1 MATSYRRSL
10 AHADALSDPD
20 LAAVQLDLD
29 VEQQTDSKL
38 EKERIKAVYCHPA
51 Y

>member
-10 AHADALSDPD
+10 AHADALSAPD

-29 VEQQTDSKL
+29 VEQQTGSKS